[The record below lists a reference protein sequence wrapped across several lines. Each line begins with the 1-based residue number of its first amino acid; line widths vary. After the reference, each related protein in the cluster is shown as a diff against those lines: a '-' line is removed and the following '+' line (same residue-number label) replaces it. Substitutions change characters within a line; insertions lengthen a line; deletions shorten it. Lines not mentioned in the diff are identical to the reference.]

1 MVNVFHPYPEL
12 SVGFLVKCKR
22 KDLEESFFNYT
33 IDKLRYA
40 HVHGGILIIVTYV
53 FCLYRPPDGEYVFAY
68 FSNEQGP
75 DYSNPPSI
83 HGHTP
88 NPRPSHPTTK
98 ISETPL
104 SSRNVSKIVTPA
116 TKSKKDDAPVIITLS
131 ECDPEDDV
139 MRIDFDCSGAS
150 DDIEMFRPLSER
162 IGLASKVPET
172 LSEGG
177 HGFKSIS
184 SPQMS
189 SSSKAL
195 TVNGREGGQSLTPA
209 QKAGRAAVNRKRTQ
223 NLKPT
228 IDRENK
234 TEADVVCAIRASSS
248 KENEIPSQKTVPSSS
263 KSNSRGISSP
273 SALVVDLTDSS
284 HSTDVKNNLPPF
296 KDTQYIRISPPV
308 DKGSIASKP
317 VGMGTAEASLEGVEL
332 GNPEFVLNPGD
343 FEVIL
348 CVDSAESTASR
359 K

>member
-1 MVNVFHPYPEL
+1 MY
-12 SVGFLVKCKR
+12 
-22 KDLEESFFNYT
+22 
-33 IDKLRYA
+33 
-40 HVHGGILIIVTYV
+40 ILGSINL
-53 FCLYRPPDGEYVFAY
+53 CSLLYRPPDGEYVFAY
-68 FSNEQGP
+68 LSNEQGP

-88 NPRPSHPTTK
+88 NPRPSYPTNK

-116 TKSKKDDAPVIITLS
+116 TKSKNDDAPVIITLS

-162 IGLASKVPET
+162 IGLKSKVPET
-172 LSEGG
+172 LPESV

-184 SPQMS
+184 SPQIS
-189 SSSKAL
+189 SSNKAL
-195 TVNGREGGQSLTPA
+195 TEKVRGGEQSLTPA

-228 IDRENK
+228 IDRENRI
-234 TEADVVCAIRASSS
+234 EADAVCTIRSSSS
-248 KENEIPSQKTVPSSS
+248 KENKIPDPKTVHSTS
-263 KSNSRGISSP
+263 KSKPSKGNSSL
-273 SALVVDLTDSS
+273 SALIVDLTDSS
-284 HSTDVKNNLPPF
+284 HSTDVKNTVPSF
-296 KDTQYIRISPPV
+296 KETQYVHISPPV
-308 DKGSIASKP
+308 DKSSIVASKP
-317 VGMGTAEASLEGVEL
+317 VKRAVGIGTAEALLEGVEEL
-332 GNPEFVLNPGD
+332 GSPEFVLNPGD